1 MHQYQRRN
9 NPKSSHIVHILNVII
24 QVRIDNVLH
33 LVANPLPIFL
43 HNRAQAND
51 AVAGVVVRS
60 HLILHRFCNLLTH
73 FQILVRIV
81 HPLNRIAVLVLQDE
95 LLSDDPLHYQLEAIL
110 VERRSRDRG
119 VLLFLVDQ
127 VVEIFGDVLVA
138 RVTPMAQF
146 RYEGLG
152 EALGGFL
159 VD

>member
-1 MHQYQRRN
+1 M
-9 NPKSSHIVHILNVII
+9 HILDVII
-24 QVRIDNVLH
+24 QVRIDNILH
-33 LVANPLPIFL
+33 LVADPLPIFL
-43 HNRAQAND
+43 HNRAQTND

-60 HLILHRFCNLLTH
+60 HLILHRFRNFLTH

-81 HPLNRIAVLVLQDE
+81 HPLNRITVLVLQDE
-95 LLSDDPLHYQLEAIL
+95 LLPDDPLHYQLEAIL

-119 VLLFLVDQ
+119 VFLFLVDQ

-152 EALGGFL
+152 EPLGGFL